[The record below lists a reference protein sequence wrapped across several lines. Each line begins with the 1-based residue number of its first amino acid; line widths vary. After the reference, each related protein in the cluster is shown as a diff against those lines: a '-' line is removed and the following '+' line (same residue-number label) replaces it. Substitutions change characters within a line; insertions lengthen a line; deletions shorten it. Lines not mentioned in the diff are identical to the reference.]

1 LRSTQVCV
9 TRKFD
14 TLKYVTIADNR
25 APDSAAR
32 VSMAH
37 SASRA
42 AEPDGLR
49 ERKKA
54 ATRRALGIAAMRLA
68 VERGIENVLVEDI
81 AAEVGVSART
91 FNNYFASKYEAICAL
106 AVERARFT
114 GAALRSRPPSE
125 PLMEAITNAMIEPYT
140 GGEFAP
146 DKEWIAGVRLVVC
159 SPALQGEY
167 LRAQYAAQQALAEA
181 IADRMGTDVST
192 EMFPRVMAGAVTAA
206 MQVALERWL
215 LADPPTA
222 LIPLIRLAL
231 SQLRCPLPA
240 SATPVANSLAI
251 AACPADPD
259 QVPRPPA
266 SLQTP
271 SPRTPSPRTP
281 SEGPC

>member
-1 LRSTQVCV
+1 LRPTQVCV
-9 TRKFD
+9 IRKLD
-14 TLKYVTIADNR
+14 ILNYVTIADSEPQV
-25 APDSAAR
+25 ATGAG
-32 VSMAH
+32 
-37 SASRA
+37 
-42 AEPDGLR
+42 EPDGLR

-81 AAEVGVSART
+81 AAEAGVSART

-106 AVERARFT
+106 AVCRARFT
-114 GAALRSRPPSE
+114 GAALRSRPPRE

-146 DKEWIAGVRLVVC
+146 DKDWIAGVRLVVS

-167 LRAQYAAQQALAEA
+167 LRAQYAAQHALAEA
-181 IADRMGTDVST
+181 IADRIGTDASAD
-192 EMFPRVMAGAVTAA
+192 MFPRVMAGAVTAA

-222 LIPLIRLAL
+222 LIPLIKLAL
-231 SQLRCPLPA
+231 SHLHCPLPA

-251 AACPADPD
+251 AAHPADPD
-259 QVPRPPA
+259 QGPRPQSALRIP
-266 SLQTP
+266 SL
-271 SPRTPSPRTP
+271 RTP
-281 SEGPC
+281 SERPC